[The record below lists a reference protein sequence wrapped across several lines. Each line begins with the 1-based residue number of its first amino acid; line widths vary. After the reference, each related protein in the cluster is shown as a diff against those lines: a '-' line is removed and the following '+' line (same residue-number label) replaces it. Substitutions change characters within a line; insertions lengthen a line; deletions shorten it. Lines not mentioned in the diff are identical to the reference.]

1 MGKIIRLTERDLTR
15 LVKRVITEMQD
26 PLDEIKNKLMGMGID
41 TSEMDEK
48 EVLYQLTDAIEST
61 NNERLK
67 HELKKLY
74 YGFWSHHGH
83 GDPGDPSTMRR
94 PKPNKEKAYN
104 PNFKFDYEDEDSE
117 DDFDFLSD
125 MGIKRP

>member
-1 MGKIIRLTERDLTR
+1 MKKVIRLTESDLKR
-15 LVKRVITEMQD
+15 LVKRVIIEMED
-26 PLDEIKNKLMGMGID
+26 PLDEIKNKLMNIGID
-41 TSEMDEK
+41 TSEMDEE
-48 EVLYQLTDAIEST
+48 EVLYELTDAIEST

-74 YGFWSHHGH
+74 YGFWGHHGH
-83 GDPGDPSTMRR
+83 GDPGDPSTMMR
-94 PKPNKEKAYN
+94 PEPKKEKAYN

-125 MGIKRP
+125 ISIKRP